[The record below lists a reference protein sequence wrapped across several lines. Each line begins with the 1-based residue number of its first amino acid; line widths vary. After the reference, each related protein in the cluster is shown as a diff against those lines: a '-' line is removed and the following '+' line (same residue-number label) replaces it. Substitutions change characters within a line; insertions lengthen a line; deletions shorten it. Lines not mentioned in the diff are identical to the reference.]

1 MTSDDSQSTTA
12 SSGPLKQE
20 RTSPWFSVPEPV
32 RRVFDK
38 FPLRTYP
45 TNDLPRRSP
54 RRRETATLYI
64 FTSPK
69 SARRGAPSFNP
80 ACLKW
85 QVRQG
90 FFFCEPAGCT
100 DPSSG
105 LSQVQRSRLS
115 NGSLKQPCFSYRCL
129 TLHPTCSFPERYTD
143 NPSAVQQ
150 DLEVDHFSWRQARRG
165 GKCAL
170 RAI

>member
-1 MTSDDSQSTTA
+1 MTSDDSQSAAA

-54 RRRETATLYI
+54 RRRKTATLYI

-85 QVRQG
+85 QVRQL
-90 FFFCEPAGCT
+90 FFCEPPVVLT
-100 DPSSG
+100 PSPG
-105 LSQVQRSRLS
+105 LSQVQCSRLS
-115 NGSLKQPCFSYRCL
+115 NGSFKQPCLSYGCL

-143 NPSAVQQ
+143 HPSAVQQ
-150 DLEVDHFSWRQARRG
+150 DLEVDRFSWRQARRG

-170 RAI
+170 RGI